1 MEVIKGDISGLL
13 IFQPRVFSDNRGYFF
28 ESFNQEKFNQLTGLD
43 VKFCQD
49 NESLSKKNVLRG
61 LHFQKPPFAQGKL
74 VRVISGKVLDV
85 AVDIRKS
92 SETYGKYQ
100 IIELSAENKKIFWIP
115 PGFAHGFLVLE
126 ENTVFSY
133 KCSNYYSPESEGTIK
148 WNDENLKIE
157 WPISGPNV
165 SEKDND
171 GEDFVNFVSLF
182 E

>member
-1 MEVIKGDISGLL
+1 MEVINGEISGLL
-13 IFQPRVFSDNRGYFF
+13 IFQPRVFNDDRGYFF
-28 ESFNQEKFNQLTGLD
+28 ESFNQEKFNQLIGLN
-43 VKFCQD
+43 VHFCQD
-49 NESLSKKNVLRG
+49 NESLSNKNVLRG

-100 IIELSAENKKIFWIP
+100 MVELSAENKKMFWIP

-148 WNDENLKIE
+148 WNDKDLKIE
-157 WPISGPNV
+157 WPISNPNV
-165 SEKDND
+165 SEKDNV

>member
-1 MEVIKGDISGLL
+1 MEVIKGDIDGLL
-13 IFQPRVFSDNRGYFF
+13 IFQPRVFTDNRGYFF

-43 VKFCQD
+43 IHFCQD
-49 NESLSKKNVLRG
+49 NESLSNKNVLRG

-92 SETYGKYQ
+92 SATYGKYQ
-100 IIELSAENKKIFWIP
+100 LVELSAENKKIFWIP

-148 WNDENLKIE
+148 WNDKDLNIE
-157 WPISGPNV
+157 WPISNPNV
-165 SEKDND
+165 SEKDNV

>member
-1 MEVIKGDISGLL
+1 MEVIKGDIDGLL
-13 IFQPRVFSDNRGYFF
+13 IFHPRVFTDNRGYFF

-43 VKFCQD
+43 IQFCQD
-49 NESLSKKNVLRG
+49 NESMSNKNVLRG

-92 SETYGKYQ
+92 SATYGKCQ
-100 IIELSAENKKIFWIP
+100 LVELSAENKKIFWIP

-148 WNDENLKIE
+148 WNDKDLNIE
-157 WPISGPNV
+157 WPISNPNV
-165 SEKDND
+165 SEKDNV

>member
-1 MEVIKGDISGLL
+1 MEVINGDISGLL
-13 IFQPRVFSDNRGYFF
+13 IFQPRVFLDERGYFF
-28 ESFNQEKFNQLTGLD
+28 ESFNQEEFNKLTGLD
-43 VKFCQD
+43 IQFCQD

-100 IIELSAENKKIFWIP
+100 MVELTAENKKIFWIP

-148 WNDENLKIE
+148 WNDKDLNIE
-157 WPISGPNV
+157 WPIYDPNV
-165 SEKDND
+165 SEKDNV

>member
-1 MEVIKGDISGLL
+1 MEVINGEISGLL
-13 IFQPRVFSDNRGYFF
+13 IFQPRVFNDDRGYFF
-28 ESFNQEKFNQLTGLD
+28 ESFNQEKFNQLIGLNIN
-43 VKFCQD
+43 FCQD
-49 NESLSKKNVLRG
+49 NESLSNKNVLRG

-100 IIELSAENKKIFWIP
+100 MVELSAENKKMFWIP

-133 KCSNYYSPESEGTIK
+133 KCSNYYSPESEGAIK
-148 WNDENLKIE
+148 WNDKDLKIE
-157 WPISGPNV
+157 WPISNPNV
-165 SEKDND
+165 SEKDNV

>member
-1 MEVIKGDISGLL
+1 MEVVKGDIDGLL
-13 IFQPRVFSDNRGYFF
+13 IFQPRVFTDNRGYFF
-28 ESFNQEKFNQLTGLD
+28 ESFNQEKFNQMTGLD
-43 VKFCQD
+43 IHFCQD
-49 NESLSKKNVLRG
+49 NESLSNKNVLRG

-74 VRVISGKVLDV
+74 VRVISGRVLDV

-100 IIELSAENKKIFWIP
+100 MVELSAENKKMFWIP

-148 WNDENLKIE
+148 WNDQDLNIE
-157 WPISGPNV
+157 WPISNPNV
-165 SEKDND
+165 SEKDNV

>member
-1 MEVIKGDISGLL
+1 MEVINGEISGLL
-13 IFQPRVFSDNRGYFF
+13 IFQPRVFNDDRGYFF
-28 ESFNQEKFNQLTGLD
+28 ESFNQEKFNQLIGLNIN
-43 VKFCQD
+43 FCQD
-49 NESLSKKNVLRG
+49 NESLSNKNVLRG

-100 IIELSAENKKIFWIP
+100 MVELSAENKKMFWIP

-148 WNDENLKIE
+148 WNDKDLKIE
-157 WPISGPNV
+157 WPISNPNV
-165 SEKDND
+165 SEKDNV

>member
-1 MEVIKGDISGLL
+1 MEVIKGNIDGLL
-13 IFQPRVFSDNRGYFF
+13 IFQPRVFTDNRGYFF

-43 VKFCQD
+43 IQFCQD
-49 NESLSKKNVLRG
+49 NESLSNKNVLRG

-92 SETYGKYQ
+92 SATYGKYQ
-100 IIELSAENKKIFWIP
+100 LVELSAENKKIFWIP

-148 WNDENLKIE
+148 WNDEDLNIE
-157 WPISGPNV
+157 WPISNPNV
-165 SEKDND
+165 SEKDNV

>member
-1 MEVIKGDISGLL
+1 MEVINGEISGLL
-13 IFQPRVFSDNRGYFF
+13 IFQPRVFNDDRGYFF
-28 ESFNQEKFNQLTGLD
+28 ESFNQEKFNQLIGLN
-43 VKFCQD
+43 VQFCQD

-100 IIELSAENKKIFWIP
+100 MIELSAENKKIFWIP

-148 WNDENLKIE
+148 WNDKDLKIE
-157 WPISGPNV
+157 WPISNPNV
-165 SEKDND
+165 SEKDNV

>member
-100 IIELSAENKKIFWIP
+100 MIEL
-115 PGFAHGFLVLE
+115 H
-126 ENTVFSY
+126 Y
-133 KCSNYYSPESEGTIK
+133 
-148 WNDENLKIE
+148 LK
-157 WPISGPNV
+157 
-165 SEKDND
+165 
-171 GEDFVNFVSLF
+171 
-182 E
+182 

>member
-1 MEVIKGDISGLL
+1 M
-13 IFQPRVFSDNRGYFF
+13 
-28 ESFNQEKFNQLTGLD
+28 
-43 VKFCQD
+43 
-49 NESLSKKNVLRG
+49 KKNSI
-61 LHFQKPPFAQGKL
+61 L
-74 VRVISGKVLDV
+74 VFVFTLFHLVSYSQSSSTGNGNFKTVSGKVLDV

-100 IIELSAENKKIFWIP
+100 MIELSAENKKIFWIP

-148 WNDENLKIE
+148 WNDKDLKIE
-157 WPISGPNV
+157 WPISNPNV
-165 SEKDND
+165 SEKDNV